1 MLLRP
6 FGAMNGCCGIR
17 GDGMLR
23 GTAGAPRNAGTEF
36 ASGPSGIAVGGTSA
50 VAARART
57 MTMKTSVQR
66 IRHPGT
72 ARGARRQFPPCREGD
87 DRRHGTVAHG
97 IAGHAAGAGVLGSV
111 GSAGPRRAGG
121 TMRFGAPSLRDEEV
135 NENRCLRDRSSVS
148 LSAVVWIST
157 GPATVVV
164 VLDVVVGVNVVLVV
178 VVPPAG
184 TLDGSAGSLP
194 ASSSSRSKK
203 PSPSRSTPMRCPE
216 PGGTQV

>member
-6 FGAMNGCCGIR
+6 FGAMNGCCGMS
-17 GDGMLR
+17 GDRMRR

-66 IRHPGT
+66 ITDRGT

-97 IAGHAAGAGVLGSV
+97 IAGHAAGAGVLGCATNRPERSV
-111 GSAGPRRAGG
+111 FAVVGGCPVSFAGASAHQTRWPRKSRVAIRPCNGSFSEYAPNPR
-121 TMRFGAPSLRDEEV
+121 MV
-135 NENRCLRDRSSVS
+135 I
-148 LSAVVWIST
+148 LSAVIVTDRT
-157 GPATVVV
+157 GPPPTRQLRKAYP
-164 VLDVVVGVNVVLVV
+164 LGLVF
-178 VVPPAG
+178 VPRYLQP
-184 TLDGSAGSLP
+184 
-194 ASSSSRSKK
+194 R
-203 PSPSRSTPMRCPE
+203 
-216 PGGTQV
+216 